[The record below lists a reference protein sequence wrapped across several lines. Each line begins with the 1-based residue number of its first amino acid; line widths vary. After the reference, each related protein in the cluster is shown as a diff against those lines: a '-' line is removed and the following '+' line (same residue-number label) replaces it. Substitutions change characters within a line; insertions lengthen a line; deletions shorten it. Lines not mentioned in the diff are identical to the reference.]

1 METKPNKNSWFLAI
15 NGIIAILFGLLLL
28 LFSQD
33 ILLRIVFYLGL
44 AIALGGLLL
53 LIIAINNLKKDKS
66 IGMLILQSI
75 FSLAIGIGIMFFNN
89 GTLQLFYLLIG
100 IWAIILGIFQL
111 VILVNIKWNLSNK
124 NIILFNG
131 LLTIALG
138 IAMILEKG
146 AVATFIIK
154 AIGVFALLLGIVM
167 IYLSIIVRKTSQLTD
182 NKPNL
187 D

>member
-1 METKPNKNSWFLAI
+1 
-15 NGIIAILFGLLLL
+15 
-28 LFSQD
+28 
-33 ILLRIVFYLGL
+33 
-44 AIALGGLLL
+44 
-53 LIIAINNLKKDKS
+53 
-66 IGMLILQSI
+66 
-75 FSLAIGIGIMFFNN
+75 MFFNN

-111 VILVNIKWNLSNK
+111 VILVNIKRNLSNK